1 MTDFRW
7 IADASI
13 TTRMRSVLE
22 RLQSE
27 NAQIYAAHGFDSFNN
42 WIAPLVLLASSGDAP
57 MTAARIAKALRV
69 SAPTM
74 SQTLRDMTTAGL
86 VTATDDPEDKRR
98 KRLRLTAAGRN
109 ALVEIEPLLDAYLG
123 VSEDLDREAGGLLR
137 AIDALADALDRRS
150 LTDRVADKL
159 AAQSGTRPAGR

>member
-1 MTDFRW
+1 
-7 IADASI
+7 
-13 TTRMRSVLE
+13 MRSVLE

-27 NAQIYAAHGFDSFNN
+27 NAQIYAAYGYDSFNN
-42 WIAPLVLLASSGDAP
+42 WIAPLVLLASSEDDA

-86 VTATDDPEDKRR
+86 VAATDDPDDKRR
-98 KRLRLTAAGRN
+98 KRLRLTVRGRT
-109 ALVEIEPLLDAYLG
+109 ALKELEPLLDAYLG

-137 AIDALADALDRRS
+137 AIDALADALDRKS
-150 LTDRVADKL
+150 LTDRVADRL
-159 AAQSGTRPAGR
+159 AKQNGTA